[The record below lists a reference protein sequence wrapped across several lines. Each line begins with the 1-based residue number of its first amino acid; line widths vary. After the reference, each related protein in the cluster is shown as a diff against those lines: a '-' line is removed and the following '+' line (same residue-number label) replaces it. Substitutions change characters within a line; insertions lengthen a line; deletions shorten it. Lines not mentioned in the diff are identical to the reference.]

1 MAGDVG
7 AGNEAYVTSFVGCF
21 IREKR
26 QFSSGKKGDHLATT
40 MFGSYRINFTRSLLR
55 LHKSLHRTASANG
68 CAGITH

>member
-7 AGNEAYVTSFVGCF
+7 AGDEAYVTSFVGCF

-40 MFGSYRINFTRSLLR
+40 MFGRQGKAI
-55 LHKSLHRTASANG
+55 G
-68 CAGITH
+68 